1 MRLILFRL
9 FSDPAFKL
17 WFILLSGICAN
28 NESAFAQEKIPV
40 TFGKVA
46 IADFNLPHSKAID
59 SNTSAVIVADLGNTS
74 FVGNKIGWVSYVYK
88 RHTRIKIIDKKAF
101 DAATIKVLLYKDDE
115 NREELSDVTA
125 TSFNIENGQ
134 VAEAR
139 LDKKDIFEDKID
151 KNRIEKKFT
160 IPAVKEGSI
169 IEYAYT
175 VTSVYFQYLPGWEFQ
190 SINYPC
196 LWSEYDVNIPNL
208 VGYVFLKQGVHPFF
222 IDQAGDGY
230 QSYSIREKAD
240 PANLGQSD
248 RNLTVDASIVKHRW
262 VMKDVPAFKVENYIS
277 TPYNYID
284 EIEFQLSQ
292 TYDGETVYP
301 SKNTWKKATEE
312 LLNEED
318 FGRPLKSDY
327 SDFSKEV
334 GKIIEGENDDL
345 GKAKKIYYYIQD
357 NVKCTNHYNKYIKTS
372 LRDVLKKR
380 DGDVG
385 EVNLLLA
392 SMLRQAEIHADPV
405 LLSTRDFRY
414 NSSTYPIMQ
423 RLNYVVCRALING
436 RAFFLD
442 ASQPML
448 GFGRLAEDC
457 YNGHARIIC
466 DKDSGSVYFLADS
479 IKESKFTSVIITND
493 EKSNGMMS
501 GSFQSQPG
509 YYESEDI
516 REKISDKGE
525 KEYYKSIELLYGSDI
540 KIEGIGIDSL
550 RQFELP
556 VKLHYDFSFEN
567 NTEDGIIYFNPMVAE
582 AYKDNPF
589 KAAERKYPVEMPYP
603 LDETYIFNMEI
614 PAGYM
619 VDEIPKSVKVAYNDT
634 EGYFEYIIQKDDAN
648 VQLRSRLK
656 LNKAFFSAED
666 YNSLREF
673 FAYVVKKQSEQIVFK
688 KKK

>member
-1 MRLILFRL
+1 MKSRFTRFFCGGICKAIFV
-9 FSDPAFKL
+9 
-17 WFILLSGICAN
+17 FILMTNKEITS
-28 NESAFAQEKIPV
+28 AQEKIPV

-46 IADFNLPHSKAID
+46 LADFNLSQSKAID
-59 SNTSAVIVADLGNTS
+59 SNTSAVIIADVGNTS

-101 DAATIKVLLYKDDE
+101 DAATVKILLYKDEE

-125 TSFNIENGQ
+125 ASFNIENGQ
-134 VAEAR
+134 VTEVH

-151 KNRIEKKFT
+151 KNRIERKFT
-160 IPAVKEGSI
+160 IPAVKEGAI

-175 VTSVYFQYLPGWEFQ
+175 ITSVYFQYLPDWEFQ
-190 SINYPC
+190 SIKYPC
-196 LWSEYDVNIPNL
+196 LWSEYDVSIPNL

-222 IDQAGDGY
+222 IDQARDSH

-240 PANLGQSD
+240 PANLGQND
-248 RNLTVDASIVKHRW
+248 RSLIVDAGVLKHRW
-262 VMKDVPAFKVENYIS
+262 VMQDLPAFKVENYIS

-284 EIEFQLSQ
+284 QIEFQLSQ